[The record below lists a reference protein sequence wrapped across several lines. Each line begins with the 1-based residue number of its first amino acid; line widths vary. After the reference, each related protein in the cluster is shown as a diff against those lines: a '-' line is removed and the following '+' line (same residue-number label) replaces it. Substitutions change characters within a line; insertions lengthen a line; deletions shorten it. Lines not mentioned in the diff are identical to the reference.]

1 MALKTNPLTFLF
13 WLMVL
18 GLCFWKP
25 IKAQNA
31 NWNLLSHSSSDYN
44 ETGGKITGDSKG
56 NIYHAGSFTKAFSLN
71 GNPFQGWGGVSSNGS
86 YLSRLSANGTS
97 QGNWTIILDGAI
109 NNLSTDTFN
118 NLLFTIR
125 TDGYAGHS
133 TLNIGANFSIQL
145 SPSLASNE
153 IVEILVKMDTL
164 GNVLWAK
171 RIAGRSNNSRD
182 IMISS
187 LITNSNGEIYL
198 AGHVWDDFFNG
209 IDVDLVL
216 DSLTVNIAGQEA
228 NFLAKANVNGSFI
241 WAKAFGSKT
250 SRSNNWEVSATA
262 NQYNEVFVQSGCYSD
277 TLFMDSLSFV
287 SEGGLR
293 YMAQFNSAGE
303 LQWLNAD
310 EGGSYAAASLI
321 TNSTGA
327 PINLLNLGAS
337 PLDTIKFSSDS
348 MAIASSG
355 LVLLQ
360 YDRLGNLKYYKKYP
374 LNDTANN
381 IGTSLIT
388 QHGADTYL
396 VFTTNKTQT
405 TLANTILNNAGETDI
420 IISKI
425 DSLGYISWA
434 GIIGGNENESIGGIY
449 YSNLSGLNINA
460 STFSS
465 QLNIGNQTLNNSIF
479 YSSESFVAKL
489 NTNGLHLEK
498 DLEQE
503 VYSFYPN
510 PTRGLVYF
518 SSMDMQSKIIKVS
531 VQNSS
536 GQKLIEKDI
545 FSENGSGTIDFSLL
559 RPGVY
564 LIHLRDGKNEILR
577 KIIKN

>member
-1 MALKTNPLTFLF
+1 
-13 WLMVL
+13 
-18 GLCFWKP
+18 
-25 IKAQNA
+25 
-31 NWNLLSHSSSDYN
+31 
-44 ETGGKITGDSKG
+44 
-56 NIYHAGSFTKAFSLN
+56 
-71 GNPFQGWGGVSSNGS
+71 
-86 YLSRLSANGTS
+86 
-97 QGNWTIILDGAI
+97 
-109 NNLSTDTFN
+109 
-118 NLLFTIR
+118 
-125 TDGYAGHS
+125 
-133 TLNIGANFSIQL
+133 
-145 SPSLASNE
+145 
-153 IVEILVKMDTL
+153 
-164 GNVLWAK
+164 
-171 RIAGRSNNSRD
+171 
-182 IMISS
+182 
-187 LITNSNGEIYL
+187 
-198 AGHVWDDFFNG
+198 
-209 IDVDLVL
+209 
-216 DSLTVNIAGQEA
+216 
-228 NFLAKANVNGSFI
+228 
-241 WAKAFGSKT
+241 
-250 SRSNNWEVSATA
+250 
-262 NQYNEVFVQSGCYSD
+262 
-277 TLFMDSLSFV
+277 
-287 SEGGLR
+287 
-293 YMAQFNSAGE
+293 MAQFNSAGE

-310 EGGSYAAASLI
+310 EGGSYAAALI

-489 NTNGLHLEK
+489 NTNGLHLAT

-503 VYSFYPN
+503 AYSFYPN

-518 SSMDMQSKIIKVS
+518 LSMDMQSKIIKVS

-545 FSENGSGTIDFSLL
+545 FAENGSGAIDFSLL

-577 KIIKN
+577 KLIKN